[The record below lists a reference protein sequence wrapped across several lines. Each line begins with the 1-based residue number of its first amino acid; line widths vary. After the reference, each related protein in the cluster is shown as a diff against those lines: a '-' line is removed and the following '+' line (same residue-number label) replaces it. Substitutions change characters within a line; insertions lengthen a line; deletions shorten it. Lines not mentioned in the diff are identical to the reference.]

1 MPTHPCES
9 RKATSFSPSS
19 ISRMGSPSACNSEE
33 SAAGIQYCRMN
44 SPMTVPGPTRVR
56 SVLSCA
62 FMNALAAVHAAMDGE
77 GPGDFRASA
86 LIVGADAAPRDSKR
100 AGDIQ

>member
-1 MPTHPCES
+1 
-9 RKATSFSPSS
+9 
-19 ISRMGSPSACNSEE
+19 
-33 SAAGIQYCRMN
+33 MN

>member
-9 RKATSFSPSS
+9 RKATSFAQQHQPHG
-19 ISRMGSPSACNSEE
+19 IAVRLQLGGERR
-33 SAAGIQYCRMN
+33 GIQYCRMN